1 MSNKRITIALDGH
14 SSTGKSTLA
23 KALAHNLD
31 YTYIDTGAM
40 YRAVAY
46 LVHRHHLLLP
56 NGKPDRDAL
65 KKLLPSNTIDFRSA
79 PGYQMPVVHLNG
91 LCIEPEIRTMEVSNL
106 VSHVATLDFVR
117 EALVKQ
123 QQEMGK
129 AGGVVMDGRDIGT
142 VVFPKAEL
150 KIFMTASSEIRA
162 KRRWEELRDTQ
173 PHVTY
178 QEVLENVTSR
188 DHIDSTRDVSPLR
201 QAPDA
206 RVLDNSHMTREAQ
219 LQTALDWAKA
229 VISK

>member
-1 MSNKRITIALDGH
+1 MPNKRITIALDGH

-46 LVHRHHLLLP
+46 LVRQHQLLLA
-56 NGKPDRDAL
+56 NGTPDADAL
-65 KKLLPSNTIDFRSA
+65 RKLLPTITIDFRNA
-79 PGYQMPVVHLNG
+79 PGHQTPVVHLNG

-150 KIFMTASSEIRA
+150 KIFMTASSDIRA
-162 KRRWEELRDTQ
+162 KKAVGRAARYPT
-173 PHVTY
+173 
-178 QEVLENVTSR
+178 
-188 DHIDSTRDVSPLR
+188 TRDIPRSFGECHQSRP
-201 QAPDA
+201 
-206 RVLDNSHMTREAQ
+206 H
-219 LQTALDWAKA
+219 
-229 VISK
+229 